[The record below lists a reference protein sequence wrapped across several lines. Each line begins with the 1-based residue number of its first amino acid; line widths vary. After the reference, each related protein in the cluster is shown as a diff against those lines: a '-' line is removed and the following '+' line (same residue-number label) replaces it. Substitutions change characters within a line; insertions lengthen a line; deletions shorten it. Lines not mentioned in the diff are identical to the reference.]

1 MGLPRQVTRARIHN
15 SGSNAAFD
23 RFATSGAR
31 APAAVQARRYDEQ
44 IDSLRALAVTAVLYS
59 HYAATQDTDVGVL
72 GVRLFFVISGF
83 LITRILLRARFGS
96 PETPRGQ
103 ILRSF
108 YARRFIR
115 IFPAY
120 YSVILVLMLV
130 PSVRPMIAWHALY
143 ATNFY
148 MVLKDTYYLFPA
160 GHFWS
165 LAVEEQY
172 YLVWPLVILF
182 IPRRLIVPLL
192 VTAIIVAIVGREID
206 YRMKPEGYR
215 YLVLTPYSFD
225 ALGLGGLLA
234 VWQQR
239 GTRSALLGRLMKTIL
254 LISVASALLIS
265 VLRLNVSPP
274 VAYTLTLLPSAA
286 LVFGAS
292 VGITGIA
299 GKIASFSPLRYV
311 GRISYGIYLWH
322 LPVLAALMK
331 AASMLGSSF
340 FRPALASSSSQPAR
354 PSSSPACPGIISK
367 SRSGI

>member
-1 MGLPRQVTRARIHN
+1 MTRARIHN

-165 LAVEEQY
+165 LAVEEQ
-172 YLVWPLVILF
+172 
-182 IPRRLIVPLL
+182 
-192 VTAIIVAIVGREID
+192 
-206 YRMKPEGYR
+206 
-215 YLVLTPYSFD
+215 
-225 ALGLGGLLA
+225 
-234 VWQQR
+234 
-239 GTRSALLGRLMKTIL
+239 
-254 LISVASALLIS
+254 
-265 VLRLNVSPP
+265 
-274 VAYTLTLLPSAA
+274 
-286 LVFGAS
+286 
-292 VGITGIA
+292 
-299 GKIASFSPLRYV
+299 
-311 GRISYGIYLWH
+311 
-322 LPVLAALMK
+322 
-331 AASMLGSSF
+331 
-340 FRPALASSSSQPAR
+340 
-354 PSSSPACPGIISK
+354 
-367 SRSGI
+367 